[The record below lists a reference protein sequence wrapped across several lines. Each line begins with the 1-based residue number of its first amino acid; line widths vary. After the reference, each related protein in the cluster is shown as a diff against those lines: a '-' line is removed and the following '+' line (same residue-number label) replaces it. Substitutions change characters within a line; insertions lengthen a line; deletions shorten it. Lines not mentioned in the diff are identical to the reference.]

1 MKLVTAAQQLHGILD
16 NTANNKVL
24 ECELRLYALQ
34 TILHDNIT
42 HVSPH
47 VAPPPSLDIV
57 AYRDPGTTSCTTSSH
72 LNSNANIT
80 ATPAAAPDSALAA
93 AAGVAA
99 AFAHAVFATSAVAA
113 AFTSARTPATLAAVP
128 VAQHTACASAYAAA
142 PAAFLLTAAC
152 VAGAAFVPGPSVFD
166 LPVSAPPPAPSE
178 GPAPPIQKTKTT
190 RRRREIL
197 VKSL

>member
-1 MKLVTAAQQLHGILD
+1 MAGAGHDEQKELMMIFSSFELGAPFSLIGRRSADDSRAHRTITSLAVTPASTHPGTTQLARQGGHPFKLGSCQSPQKRQRSTLTSTSARSTSSSGASSRLRTLSRCNVKLVTAAQQLHGILD

-34 TILHDNIT
+34 TILYDNIT

-80 ATPAAAPDSALAA
+80 ATRAAAL
-93 AAGVAA
+93 
-99 AFAHAVFATSAVAA
+99 
-113 AFTSARTPATLAAVP
+113 R
-128 VAQHTACASAYAAA
+128 A
-142 PAAFLLTAAC
+142 P
-152 VAGAAFVPGPSVFD
+152 
-166 LPVSAPPPAPSE
+166 
-178 GPAPPIQKTKTT
+178 
-190 RRRREIL
+190 
-197 VKSL
+197 